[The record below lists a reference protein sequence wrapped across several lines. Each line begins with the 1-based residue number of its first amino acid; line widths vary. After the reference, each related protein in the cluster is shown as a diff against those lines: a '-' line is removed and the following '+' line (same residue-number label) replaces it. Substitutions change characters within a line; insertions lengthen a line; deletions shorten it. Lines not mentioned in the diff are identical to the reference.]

1 MSDLSTTVGAVALR
15 SAILTAA
22 GTSGYGDELAGYGD
36 LRALGAVVVKSLAAF
51 AWEGNPAPR
60 VSHSGEHMLNAVGLE
75 GPGVAAWRA
84 RDLAD
89 LERRGCD
96 VVASIWGRTVAEFAQ
111 AAEAMRGAHVVA
123 LEVNASCPNLES
135 RSSIFAHSALATAAI
150 VRASK
155 SANCRCGSSS
165 VRTRRTSWRSPAR
178 RSTPAPT
185 HWCSSTPCSDSP
197 STSNSDERLSVT
209 VGAA

>member
-75 GPGVAAWRA
+75 APVW
-84 RDLAD
+84 
-89 LERRGCD
+89 RRGAR
-96 VVASIWGRTVAEFAQ
+96 VIWRTGTARVRRRGVDLGRTAAEFAQ

-155 SANCRCGSSS
+155 SAELPLWISS